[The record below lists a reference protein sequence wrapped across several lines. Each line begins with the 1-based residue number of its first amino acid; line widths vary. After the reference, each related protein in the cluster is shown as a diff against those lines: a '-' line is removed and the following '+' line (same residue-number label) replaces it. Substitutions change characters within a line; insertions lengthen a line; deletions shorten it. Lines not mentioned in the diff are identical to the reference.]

1 MDSVLDWTLCS
12 VISDT
17 IHFLD
22 PQNISSHES
31 DCDMLVL
38 SVDTVPAINA

>member
-1 MDSVLDWTLCS
+1 MDEALCS
-12 VISDT
+12 VISDI

-22 PQNISSHES
+22 SPKDISSQES
-31 DCDMLVL
+31 DCDILVL